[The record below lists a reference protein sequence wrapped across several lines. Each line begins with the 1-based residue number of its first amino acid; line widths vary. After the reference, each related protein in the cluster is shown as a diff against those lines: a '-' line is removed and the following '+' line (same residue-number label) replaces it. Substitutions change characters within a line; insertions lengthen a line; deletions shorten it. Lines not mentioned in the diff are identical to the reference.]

1 MIEYLGKAVIPNHG
15 SPLFVD
21 GCAGL
26 GGHSKAILTSFPT
39 SHLLCIDRDPIVGLS
54 FSSLLFPDA
63 LRIDVS
69 VAELWGSCEGRHGFL
84 C

>member
-39 SHLLCIDRDPIVGLS
+39 SHLLCVDRDPIVGLS
-54 FSSLLFPDA
+54 F
-63 LRIDVS
+63 
-69 VAELWGSCEGRHGFL
+69 
-84 C
+84 